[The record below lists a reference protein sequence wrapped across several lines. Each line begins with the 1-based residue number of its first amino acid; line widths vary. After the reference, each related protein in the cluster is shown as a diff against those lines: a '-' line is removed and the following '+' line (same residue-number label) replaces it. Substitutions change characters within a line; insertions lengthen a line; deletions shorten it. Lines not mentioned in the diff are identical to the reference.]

1 MKLARR
7 GAGESPC
14 RHVNKERTKRVR
26 GARAGVLS
34 LTVALAAPFLSIARA
49 GVLSSSAVRAA
60 PFLSIAKAAVLS
72 VTNAAPFLSI
82 ARAGVL
88 SLTVAL
94 AAVVSVALSAETA
107 EARYASIVIE
117 AESGR
122 VLHAVNADTK
132 NYPASLTKM
141 MTLYMTFDALER
153 GELSLNDKL
162 KVSRRAAGMTPSK
175 LGLGAGTSIAVE
187 DAIYALVTKS
197 ANDVAVVLAERLG
210 GTEIEFAKMMT
221 SRARD
226 LGMKSTSF
234 RNASGL
240 PNRGQLS
247 TAHDMARLSQALL
260 YDHGAHYHYFATK
273 SFRWGGRVYRSHNRL
288 LDKLPGTDGLKTGYI
303 RASGFN
309 IAASTERGGVRLI
322 TVVFG
327 GQTGALRDAH
337 ARRLTEAAFSRL
349 RQESELRAA
358 AAAADGEK
366 ASAALALVSEARA
379 SVPGAGS
386 RDDVADVTETADSDG
401 ALVTLPS
408 SDESKTESVTA
419 ETAVVTAPA
428 LAAPNLAAPN
438 LASPNLAAA
447 PNLGWGIQVGAFS
460 TRERA
465 EAALGLALSG
475 AGEDLRGNRIV
486 LREVLRG
493 EAMILR
499 AQFLDLSRSDA
510 IDVCN
515 RLRAT
520 TGLDCLVLRSSN

>member
-34 LTVALAAPFLSIARA
+34 LTAA
-49 GVLSSSAVRAA
+49 VAA

-72 VTNAAPFLSI
+72 VASAAPFLSIARAGVLSLAAPFLSI

-386 RDDVADVTETADSDG
+386 RDDVADVSETADSDG

-408 SDESKTESVTA
+408 ADESETEAVTA

-428 LAAPNLAAPN
+428 LAT
-438 LASPNLAAA
+438 A

-493 EAMILR
+493 DAMILR

>member
-1 MKLARR
+1 M
-7 GAGESPC
+7 
-14 RHVNKERTKRVR
+14 
-26 GARAGVLS
+26 
-34 LTVALAAPFLSIARA
+34 
-49 GVLSSSAVRAA
+49 
-60 PFLSIAKAAVLS
+60 
-72 VTNAAPFLSI
+72 
-82 ARAGVL
+82 
-88 SLTVAL
+88 
-94 AAVVSVALSAETA
+94 SVALSAETA